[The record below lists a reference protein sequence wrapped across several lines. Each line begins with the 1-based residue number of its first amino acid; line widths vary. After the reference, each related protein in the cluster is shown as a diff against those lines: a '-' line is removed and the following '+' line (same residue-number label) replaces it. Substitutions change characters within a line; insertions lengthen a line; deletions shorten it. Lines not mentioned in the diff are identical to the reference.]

1 MDGKYKSGDVFE
13 KAEEFIVFSGSIPGY
28 TIDYISDE
36 DCHFEKIV
44 VWGDEALRNLIVDLL
59 NKHFDK

>member
-1 MDGKYKSGDVFE
+1 
-13 KAEEFIVFSGSIPGY
+13 VFSGSIPGY